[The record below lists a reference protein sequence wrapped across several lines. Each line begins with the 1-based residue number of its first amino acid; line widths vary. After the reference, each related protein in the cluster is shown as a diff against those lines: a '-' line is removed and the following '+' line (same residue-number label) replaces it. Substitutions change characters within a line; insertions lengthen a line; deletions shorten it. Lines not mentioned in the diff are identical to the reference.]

1 MRALG
6 RILWTAILILMLVI
20 PAGAMEEDY
29 GAGKAAGSLPQEAR
43 QALSGW
49 ETMESSQLGS
59 AAGSLITGALSQS
72 GGALKG
78 FFGICLSVLGVVLLS
93 AVLRNLDQGEAVGAM
108 ELAGVLAISLML
120 YGQFSGFF
128 QEMTQTVDQMTVFAS
143 ALFPALASA
152 TAATGAVG
160 TSGALLTITTALC
173 GAASRVAQ
181 LVFLPGIACYMALM
195 TADGALGDGS
205 LKMLG
210 DLLRQGMTTALK
222 ALVIGITAYLS
233 LTGVISGSADSSAV
247 RAAKLAISTAVPVV
261 GSMIADASETLLVSA
276 GMVRGSLGI
285 LGVLGVLAVSVGP
298 FLKTGLGYL
307 MLKATAAAAAA
318 TGEKKL
324 SELISAQAGALGLV
338 TAVTGVC
345 TLLLM
350 VGCVCFLRGTV
361 M

>member
-1 MRALG
+1 MR
-6 RILWTAILILMLVI
+6 RMLWAVLLMLLLAL
-20 PAGAMEEDY
+20 PAFAAEDADFGAS
-29 GAGKAAGSLPQEAR
+29 AVAGSLPEEA
-43 QALSGW
+43 QSALSGW
-49 ETMESSQLGS
+49 DTMDVSDFGS
-59 AAGSLITGALSQS
+59 AAGKLVTGALKTS

-78 FFGICLSVLGVVLLS
+78 FFGICLSVFGVVLLS
-93 AVLRNLDQGEAVGAM
+93 AVLRNLGQGETMGAM

-128 QEMTQTVDQMTVFAS
+128 TDMTRTVDEMTVFAS

-152 TAATGAVG
+152 TAATGALG
-160 TSGALLTITTALC
+160 ASGALLGVTTAVC
-173 GAASRVAQ
+173 GALSRLAQ
-181 LVFLPGIACYMALM
+181 LIFLPAISCYMALI
-195 TADGALGDGS
+195 TADAALGDGS
-205 LKMLG
+205 LSMLG
-210 DLLRQGMTTALK
+210 DLLRQLMTTALK
-222 ALVIGITAYLS
+222 ALVIGVTAYLS
-233 LTGVISGSADSSAV
+233 LTGVISGSADSSAI

-307 MLKATAAAAAA
+307 MLKATAAATAA

-324 SELISAQAGALGLV
+324 SGLISSLAGALGLV

-345 TLLLM
+345 TLLII
-350 VGCVCFLRGTV
+350 VGCVCFLRGTGV
-361 M
+361 